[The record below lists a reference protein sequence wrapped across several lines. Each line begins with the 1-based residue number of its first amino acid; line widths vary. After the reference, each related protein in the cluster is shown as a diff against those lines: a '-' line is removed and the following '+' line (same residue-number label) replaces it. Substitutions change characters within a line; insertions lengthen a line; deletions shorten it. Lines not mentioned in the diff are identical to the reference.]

1 MSDRV
6 DNEFLHQVAL
16 YSTDSR
22 YEQMARELI
31 ELRNQARGENIA
43 LLAVTKACCEALGK
57 QVQPAFIADEI
68 AELRKRL
75 SDAIETRAK

>member
-1 MSDRV
+1 MSERV
-6 DNEFLHQVAL
+6 SDGVLNALADIHLDNSEVH
-16 YSTDSR
+16 R
-22 YEQMARELI
+22 MAVELREL
-31 ELRNQARGENIA
+31 RKQGENIA